1 MHVRE
6 APAPAGE
13 VNDCNDADLLDY
25 RLLGWLLRRFKGRT
39 GMTWIICPSLFLDWI
54 AVPGLSGG
62 GCDLSCDLM

>member
-6 APAPAGE
+6 AQAPAGE

-39 GMTWIICPSLFLDWI
+39 GMTWIICPSLF
-54 AVPGLSGG
+54 
-62 GCDLSCDLM
+62 